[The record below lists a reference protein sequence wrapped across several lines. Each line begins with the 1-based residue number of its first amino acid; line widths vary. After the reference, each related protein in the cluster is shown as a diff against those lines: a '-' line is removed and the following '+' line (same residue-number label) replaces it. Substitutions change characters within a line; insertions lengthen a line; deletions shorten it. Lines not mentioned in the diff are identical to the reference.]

1 MGEEEEEGRRGA
13 AVMQTT
19 PRLFIYKCDVGGVIK
34 SAGGVLGRSDIME
47 NERKM
52 KRNDKC
58 SPDDSAPF
66 HGHAKPPPA
75 AATVVFTS
83 AQESGKHQPGK
94 PRPGPA
100 LPNRAVFHMLRLIS
114 PNIGKAPWTYRGNGR
129 RPEMQTKHQQKKQQA
144 RNTPRACKV

>member
-19 PRLFIYKCDVGGVIK
+19 PQLFIYKCDVGGVIK
-34 SAGGVLGRSDIME
+34 SAGGALGRSDIME

-66 HGHAKPPPA
+66 HGHPPPPPLLFLHLPRSL
-75 AATVVFTS
+75 VNIS
-83 AQESGKHQPGK
+83 RES
-94 PRPGPA
+94 
-100 LPNRAVFHMLRLIS
+100 
-114 PNIGKAPWTYRGNGR
+114 RGRVPHCQIVPFSTCFG
-129 RPEMQTKHQQKKQQA
+129 
-144 RNTPRACKV
+144 

>member
-19 PRLFIYKCDVGGVIK
+19 PQLFIYKCDVGGVIK

-58 SPDDSAPF
+58 SPDD
-66 HGHAKPPPA
+66 AKPPPA
-75 AATVVFTS
+75 TTVVFTS
-83 AQESGKHQPGK
+83 ARESGKHQPGK

-100 LPNRAVFHMLRLIS
+100 LPNRAVFHMLWLIS
-114 PNIGKAPWTYRGNGR
+114 PNIGKAPWT
-129 RPEMQTKHQQKKQQA
+129 
-144 RNTPRACKV
+144 

>member
-34 SAGGVLGRSDIME
+34 SAGGAHSDIME

-52 KRNDKC
+52 KRNAKC

-75 AATVVFTS
+75 ATTVVFTS
-83 AQESGKHQPGK
+83 AQES
-94 PRPGPA
+94 
-100 LPNRAVFHMLRLIS
+100 V
-114 PNIGKAPWTYRGNGR
+114 W
-129 RPEMQTKHQQKKQQA
+129 
-144 RNTPRACKV
+144 

>member
-19 PRLFIYKCDVGGVIK
+19 PQLFIYKCDVGGVIK
-34 SAGGVLGRSDIME
+34 SAGGALGRSDIME

-83 AQESGKHQPGK
+83 AQESGKHQ
-94 PRPGPA
+94 
-100 LPNRAVFHMLRLIS
+100 L
-114 PNIGKAPWTYRGNGR
+114 GKAAAGSRIAKSCRFPHASVNI
-129 RPEMQTKHQQKKQQA
+129 PKH
-144 RNTPRACKV
+144 R